1 MRPIGIGIGFLER
14 DAANSMHE
22 RPVANLLRMAEKSRS
37 HLRVKK
43 GTRHRSHLTQENLY
57 VLPARVKELHRA
69 LVF

>member
-1 MRPIGIGIGFLER
+1 
-14 DAANSMHE
+14 MHE

-57 VLPARVKELHRA
+57 VLPACVEKLHRA
-69 LVF
+69 LIF

>member
-1 MRPIGIGIGFLER
+1 M
-14 DAANSMHE
+14 DE

-43 GTRHRSHLTQENLY
+43 GTRHRSHLTQKNLY
-57 VLPARVKELHRA
+57 ILPARVKELHRA